1 MRELKM
7 RQGYYHF
14 TRKEYEEVK
23 SLAYAHFDE
32 VWKLRF
38 ACFDGIAGEMDV
50 SSLEDD
56 VVLIPV
62 KIVEEV

>member
-1 MRELKM
+1 MREV
-7 RQGYYHF
+7 REGYYHV
-14 TRKEYEEVK
+14 TRKEYEGVK

-50 SSLEDD
+50 ESLEDD
-56 VVLIPV
+56 VILIPV
-62 KIVEEV
+62 KIVPDDSE